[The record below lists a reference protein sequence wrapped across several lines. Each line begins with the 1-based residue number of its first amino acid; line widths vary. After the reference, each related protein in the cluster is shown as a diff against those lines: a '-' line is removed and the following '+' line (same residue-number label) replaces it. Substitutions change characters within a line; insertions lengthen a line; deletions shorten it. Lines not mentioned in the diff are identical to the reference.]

1 LLKYLLVSLTKD
13 WAENNT
19 VISYAQFGFRK
30 GRSTV
35 DAMFVLNAIRGKFIN
50 NNCRL
55 ACAFIDF
62 KKAFDCVYR
71 NGLWFKLHKLGVRG
85 RLLRLVR
92 DVYSKIRLRSEI
104 VPLTLTFL
112 NALLV

>member
-1 LLKYLLVSLTKD
+1 MEGLIVALHKKNDCNDVNNYRGITLISCFAKIFTGIINKRLAD

-19 VISYAQFGFRK
+19 VISDAQFGFRK

-35 DAMFVLNAIRGKFIN
+35 DAIFVLNVIISKFIN
-50 NNCRL
+50 TNCRL

-71 NGLWFKLHKLGVRG
+71 NGL
-85 RLLRLVR
+85 
-92 DVYSKIRLRSEI
+92 
-104 VPLTLTFL
+104 
-112 NALLV
+112 